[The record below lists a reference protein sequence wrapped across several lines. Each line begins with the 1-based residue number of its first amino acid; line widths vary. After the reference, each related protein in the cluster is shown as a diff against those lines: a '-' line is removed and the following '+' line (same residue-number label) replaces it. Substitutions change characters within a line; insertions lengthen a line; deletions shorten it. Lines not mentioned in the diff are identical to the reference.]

1 MDTLAGNNAQTS
13 AMFAFKVLVS
23 KLETSESRKYW
34 NYVIKNLVI
43 LDRAI
48 DEGLFVKEISEIR
61 NLDIENYYPEDYS
74 FGKQIVLNTQ

>member
-1 MDTLAGNNAQTS
+1 LAGNNAQTS

-34 NYVIKNLVI
+34 NYVIKNLII

-48 DEGLFVKEISEIR
+48 DEGLFVSEISEIR
-61 NLDIENYYPEDYS
+61 NIDIENYYPDDYAY
-74 FGKQIVLNTQ
+74 GKTKF